1 MIKKEIVLSDTGLM
15 EVFAKIEFGVR
26 NSDCIG
32 LTKKIALSSD
42 QVIDN
47 PYSGLDLRRGGGT
60 RNSSP
65 PVFRLSFLFIGDSE
79 FKFERF

>member
-1 MIKKEIVLSDTGLM
+1 LIKKEIVLSDTGLM
-15 EVFAKIEFGVR
+15 EVFEKIEFGVR

-47 PYSGLDLRRGGGT
+47 PYSGLDLRRGG
-60 RNSSP
+60 RDPEQLSP
-65 PVFRLSFLFIGDSE
+65 GFPPLFFIHRRFRV
-79 FKFERF
+79 

>member
-47 PYSGLDLRRGGGT
+47 PYSGLDLRRGEGPGT
-60 RNSSP
+60 AP
-65 PVFRLSFLFIGDSE
+65 PRFSASLFLFIGDSE